1 MEEEQEE
8 EGEAKGAGAGARA
21 EEEEGEDF
29 DSDLD
34 GAYSL
39 PHWEPPSHIVE
50 FKNISRSVW
59 KM

>member
-8 EGEAKGAGAGARA
+8 EGEAKRAGARA
-21 EEEEGEDF
+21 EEEEEE
-29 DSDLD
+29 DSDSDPD

-50 FKNISRSVW
+50 FKNISRSIW